1 MKIFSGTAN
10 RDFSLKVA
18 DYLNVNLAKVK
29 INRFADGEEDIKK
42 TDISVG
48 NKEARDAESLNASV
62 LILKKK

>member
-1 MKIFSGTAN
+1 MTVRYPKFYKE
-10 RDFSLKVA
+10 RVA
-18 DYLNVNLAKVK
+18 YIYK
-29 INRFADGEEDIKK
+29 GEGKDDIKK